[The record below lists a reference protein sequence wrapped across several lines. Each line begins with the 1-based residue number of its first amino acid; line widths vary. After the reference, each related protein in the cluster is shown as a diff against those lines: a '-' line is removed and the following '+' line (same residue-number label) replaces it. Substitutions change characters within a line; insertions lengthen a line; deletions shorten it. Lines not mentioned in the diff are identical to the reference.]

1 MKIRTD
7 LSSRHV
13 FLFLGLLFL
22 VTTLLQSG
30 CGKKASR
37 PHMVSISWN
46 ASTSPVIG
54 YNVYR
59 APAPGGP
66 YTKLNSTPI
75 ATLNY
80 EDTSVE
86 AGHTYSYKV
95 TAVDAKNV
103 ESGGAGDIITKVPG
117 P

>member
-1 MKIRTD
+1 
-7 LSSRHV
+7 
-13 FLFLGLLFL
+13 
-22 VTTLLQSG
+22 
-30 CGKKASR
+30 
-37 PHMVSISWN
+37 MVSISWN

-75 ATLNY
+75 ATLKY